1 MGSSRGGV
9 AVQLARVR
17 AKLRVD
23 YLMALRRGSAP
34 TSRCRSWRRGNQKKE
49 WRSST
54 SDDWKRLI
62 HRSRKHVK
70 NGFELRNGEAGR
82 SGSLRGPK
90 CDLTTKQ
97 YKQRIRFGVGGLSPW
112 LRDGYSMLL
121 TAHLT
126 AQRSPC
132 RSPWP
137 CRWPAG
143 SSASNVSSRYPIP
156 RALVIRSFPSFLRR
170 YPT

>member
-1 MGSSRGGV
+1 MGSSQGGV

-90 CDLTTKQ
+90 CDLE
-97 YKQRIRFGVGGLSPW
+97 
-112 LRDGYSMLL
+112 
-121 TAHLT
+121 
-126 AQRSPC
+126 RS
-132 RSPWP
+132 ST
-137 CRWPAG
+137 
-143 SSASNVSSRYPIP
+143 SSE
-156 RALVIRSFPSFLRR
+156 
-170 YPT
+170 